1 MKKEEE
7 NMEIEVEEYTA
18 RTVNIT
24 ITGKLAEDIRK
35 IAETYTREAYPDRD
49 VRVPKIFRII
59 IETNLEEVLESG
71 YALHGENIV
80 ATVVEDE

>member
-1 MKKEEE
+1 MMKKEE

-18 RTVNIT
+18 RTVSIT

-35 IAETYTREAYPDRD
+35 IAETYAREAYPDKD

-71 YALHGENIV
+71 YALHGANIEAVVDEN
-80 ATVVEDE
+80 E